1 MKGEDLWKWRREA
14 IVAAAAADVDIEEVD
29 WLLAELFSL
38 SKLDLRL
45 ELYRQREM
53 PSSLEVADL
62 AALWHDRLVNRTPV
76 QYLAGR
82 TPWRQFSLKVT
93 PAVLIP
99 RQETEAI
106 VDLVADRTPDGLKSG
121 NWVDLGTGSGA
132 IAIGLASVMPLATI
146 YAVDLSREALAVA
159 AENAV
164 ACGCNHAEVSSAC
177 VAPRSG
183 CDDRLHFLQ
192 GSWWQ
197 PFVDSGKKFAAM
209 VSNPPYI
216 PTTIVAEL
224 APEVR
229 DREPHLALDGG
240 SDGLT
245 AIRHL
250 VAASPIYLV
259 SGGIWLV
266 EMMAGQGNAVRQL
279 LLDNGNYCDIE
290 IIPDLAGHDRFVWA
304 RRI

>member
-14 IVAAAAADVDIEEVD
+14 IVAAAKADVDIEEVD

-62 AALWHDRLVNRTPV
+62 EALWHDRLANRTPV

-106 VDLVADRTPDGLKSG
+106 IDLVADRTPDGLKSG

-159 AENAV
+159 AENAA
-164 ACGCNHAEVSSAC
+164 ACGYDE
-177 VAPRSG
+177 
-183 CDDRLHFLQ
+183 RLHFLE

-197 PFVDSGKKFAAM
+197 PFANSGKKFAAM

-240 SDGLT
+240 SDGLD

-266 EMMAGQGNAVRQL
+266 EIMAGQGNAVRQL
-279 LLDNGNYCDIE
+279 LLDNGNYDDIE
-290 IIPDLAGHDRFVWA
+290 IIPDLAGHDRFVRS